1 MPPSCRL
8 RILKAYV
15 PRCVDELGE
24 ENSMRAG
31 DFLGRARQESLNE
44 SAEARPQSVKESFC
58 RVRRSAKP

>member
-8 RILKAYV
+8 RILKAYI

-44 SAEARPQSVKESFC
+44 SAEP
-58 RVRRSAKP
+58 